1 MLLMPFSVGE
11 IQIRYNHRIRTGVRS
26 HPSAE
31 ILIVLQGVA
40 KLNKSEA

>member
-11 IQIRYNHRIRTGVRS
+11 IQIRYNRRIADWS
-26 HPSAE
+26 SIPS
-31 ILIVLQGVA
+31 VGRNKPHLQGVA